1 MAGAMALE
9 PTDATA
15 RPPAAALAGGALLVA
30 FFGALLGLH
39 AAEPAALVFDEVH
52 YVPAAQALARLAG
65 DLNWEHPPLSK
76 WILGVG
82 ARLLVGS
89 GLVGGEI
96 TAMRL
101 VTAAFAL
108 WALLSVAGMVRDLG
122 LGEGAAQL
130 AAWLTGFNVLWFVQ
144 GRTAMPDT
152 FYVAFALAGVRLVR
166 RGAGGPGPWIGWALL
181 GLAMACK
188 WAAAPLCLVGF
199 LLAPQTLARRVAGVG
214 LAVAAYLVPFLPL
227 ALLAR
232 DATPVTGL
240 LHYQVRMLRGFGA
253 VNLATH
259 PYASHPWQWPTLLR
273 PAWYHFESGAGGERY
288 VWAGGN
294 PLLFAVALPATL
306 GLGVAALRRG
316 AAAADRT
323 LALLYWAP
331 LLFWVALGRT
341 GVFYYFL
348 AASLWLGPAVAW
360 SALRLLPRRRALAVL
375 GALTVACG
383 ALFLWFT
390 PVLDG
395 RREPPGTYHRYMW
408 TDRWR

>member
-1 MAGAMALE
+1 
-9 PTDATA
+9 
-15 RPPAAALAGGALLVA
+15 
-30 FFGALLGLH
+30 
-39 AAEPAALVFDEVH
+39 
-52 YVPAAQALARLAG
+52 
-65 DLNWEHPPLSK
+65 
-76 WILGVG
+76 
-82 ARLLVGS
+82 
-89 GLVGGEI
+89 
-96 TAMRL
+96 MRAIS
-101 VTAAFAL
+101 AAFAL

-130 AAWLTGFNVLWFVQ
+130 AAWLTGVNVLWFVQ
-144 GRTAMPDT
+144 GRTAMPDV
-152 FYVAFALAGVRLVR
+152 FYVAFALAGVRRVR
-166 RGAGGPGPWIGWALL
+166 RGGEGPGPWIGWAEL

-188 WAAAPLCLVGF
+188 WAAAPLCLAGF
-199 LLAPQTLARRVAGVG
+199 LLAREPPWRRLAGV
-214 LAVAAYLVPFLPL
+214 AVAVGAYALPFLPL

-240 LHYQVRMLRGFGA
+240 VAYQLRMLEGFGR
-253 VNLATH
+253 VELASH
-259 PYASHPWQWPTLLR
+259 PYASRPWQWPTLLR
-273 PAWYHFESGAGGERY
+273 PAWYHFESGPGGERC

-306 GLGVAALRRG
+306 WLAVAALRRG
-316 AAAADRT
+316 AGAPERT

-331 LLFWVALGRT
+331 LLFWQFLGRT

-348 AASLWLGPAVAW
+348 ASSLWLGPAVAW
-360 SALRLLPRRRALAVL
+360 AALRLLPGRRRLALGVL
-375 GALTVACG
+375 GALAAACG